1 MCKPILYNKLF
12 LLGDNASNTIRIDK
26 LKEIL
31 EKLEKN
37 YNFAKVTEED
47 LNEKLNYIT
56 NIKQKLTPILYSK
69 IRMLVLSGKK

>member
-1 MCKPILYNKLF
+1 MDAF
-12 LLGDNASNTIRIDK
+12 EEIDK

-56 NIKQKLTPILYSK
+56 RLQFLSKAIQLKLSIQITIA
-69 IRMLVLSGKK
+69 